1 MARSI
6 ATIQAD
12 IDAVRA
18 EAAESESSVQFA
30 EAGSSRGFT
39 RRDETQRQ
47 KALAALEAELAAAQ
61 VASSTRAVRQIRLFS
76 SKGL

>member
-1 MARSI
+1 MARAI

-18 EAAESESSVQFA
+18 EAAKAESSVQFA
-30 EAGSSRGFT
+30 GRGIT

-76 SKGL
+76 NKGF

>member
-18 EAAESESSVQFA
+18 EAASTESSVHF
-30 EAGSSRGFT
+30 GDRGFT
-39 RRDETQRQ
+39 RRDESQRQ

-61 VASSTRAVRQIRLFS
+61 VASTGRAIRQVRLFS

>member
-18 EAAESESSVQFA
+18 EAATAESSVHF
-30 EAGSSRGFT
+30 GDRGFT

-47 KALAALEAELAAAQ
+47 KALQALEAELAAAKI
-61 VASSTRAVRQIRLFS
+61 ASSSRAVRQIRLS
-76 SKGL
+76 SNKGL